1 MTNDEYIGYVEL
13 GKALCHEG
21 VKGMAWGV
29 RNGPPYPLNYEGKAS
44 LNSNKKVLGS
54 SSNSRHYGVNAKVGK
69 FVQKAST
76 DRAALNRKLAENKLK
91 GQEDKVKLSNARHV
105 TKATKQSNKTN
116 EQMKK
121 LEDKQAI
128 EKQKAALKDARHRG
142 STEFRLRQDSLLRA
156 QYKTEMAKQ
165 KMEQQRLKEA
175 ANKDKYARAAAK
187 DREKAARHEAKERLN
202 NQIKMEREKAKT
214 QLKLEKEKAKQ
225 EEKARNQEAKLAN
238 KAMKIAAKQEERQ
251 QKAEQKAQEKAEAR
265 ANTTLVV
272 PGSKQL
278 LNRNTII
285 NSGDPKM
292 LQKYGKYLNN
302 DEYKLAAQRIQQVHD
317 LKSAKFQNFI
327 NKGRQIADGAQNVAN
342 FTKNAVD
349 TYNNVAKAINSLGGK
364 NLKIISDKPASKD
377 YTKLLESEKAKQI
390 YENLK
395 NSPSSY
401 KNALMDQYLGIKNVQ
416 VKGADNVKKTA
427 DHANTTPK
435 VKEATTKET
444 KAYKPSEELKE
455 FSRNLSERRGGSPTN
470 TSYKNPSVLNNAM
483 RNAKKFND
491 SQDKALANILAEA
504 SKQSSKRG
512 AETAND
518 VLKFGRRYV

>member
-54 SSNSRHYGVNAKVGK
+54 SSNSRHYGINAKVGK

-76 DRAALNRKLAENKLK
+76 DRATLNRKLAENKLK

-225 EEKARNQEAKLAN
+225 EEKVRNQEAKLAT
-238 KAMKIAAKQEERQ
+238 KAMKLQAKQDERQ
-251 QKAEQKAQEKAEAR
+251 QKAEQKAKDKADAR
-265 ANTTLVV
+265 ANTNLII

-292 LQKYGKYLNN
+292 LKKYGKYLNN
-302 DEYKLAAQRIQQVHD
+302 EEYKLATNRIQQVNE
-317 LKSAKFQNFI
+317 LKSAKMQNFV
-327 NKGRQIADGAQNVAN
+327 NKGKQVADAAKNVAD

-349 TYNNVAKAINSLGGK
+349 TWNNVAKTINSFGGK
-364 NLKIISDKPASKD
+364 NLKIIGAEPKKSEDAKTAADRIKNEIIRDTLGTKEGRAKYTDAIMRQFTNAQNDNNKGGNQNNQNNQNGNNQQSSGKSGNSNKGGNQQTVDKILEAATRQGRSQNRPNTGKITADDILKALGNT
-377 YTKLLESEKAKQI
+377 TKGK
-390 YENLK
+390 
-395 NSPSSY
+395 SY
-401 KNALMDQYLGIKNVQ
+401 KVSNNKR
-416 VKGADNVKKTA
+416 
-427 DHANTTPK
+427 K
-435 VKEATTKET
+435 VK
-444 KAYKPSEELKE
+444 
-455 FSRNLSERRGGSPTN
+455 R
-470 TSYKNPSVLNNAM
+470 
-483 RNAKKFND
+483 
-491 SQDKALANILAEA
+491 
-504 SKQSSKRG
+504 
-512 AETAND
+512 
-518 VLKFGRRYV
+518 

>member
-76 DRAALNRKLAENKLK
+76 DRATLNRKLAENKLK

-225 EEKARNQEAKLAN
+225 EEKVRNQEAKLAN

-292 LQKYGKYLNN
+292 LKKYGKYLNN
-302 DEYKLAAQRIQQVHD
+302 EEYKLATNRIQQVND
-317 LKSAKFQNFI
+317 LKSAKMQNFVDRG
-327 NKGRQIADGAQNVAN
+327 KKVADMAQNVAN
-342 FTKNAVD
+342 TTTNLVN
-349 TYNNVAKAINSLGGK
+349 TYNNVAKSMNSFTGSKWKVIGESPKKESAKDAVDRIK
-364 NLKIISDKPASKD
+364 NELI
-377 YTKLLESEKAKQI
+377 
-390 YENLK
+390 
-395 NSPSSY
+395 
-401 KNALMDQYLGIKNVQ
+401 KNALSSDEGKAKYTTDVMNQFLGIRGNISNNTLKDAL
-416 VKGADNVKKTA
+416 KG
-427 DHANTTPK
+427 
-435 VKEATTKET
+435 
-444 KAYKPSEELKE
+444 L
-455 FSRNLSERRGGSPTN
+455 
-470 TSYKNPSVLNNAM
+470 
-483 RNAKKFND
+483 
-491 SQDKALANILAEA
+491 SQDEL
-504 SKQSSKRG
+504 
-512 AETAND
+512 ND
-518 VLKFGRRYV
+518 LLKDFRTT